1 MLVVDW
7 LNAWNYY
14 RGDVMKQTL
23 FKNDLHDEIRVQ
35 ELNHKLDKNQ
45 REREA
50 FRKSQQEKYKQW
62 LKEKGK

>member
-1 MLVVDW
+1 
-7 LNAWNYY
+7 
-14 RGDVMKQTL
+14 MKQTL

-50 FRKSQQEKYKQW
+50 FRKSQQEEKYKQW
-62 LKEKGK
+62 LKEKRK